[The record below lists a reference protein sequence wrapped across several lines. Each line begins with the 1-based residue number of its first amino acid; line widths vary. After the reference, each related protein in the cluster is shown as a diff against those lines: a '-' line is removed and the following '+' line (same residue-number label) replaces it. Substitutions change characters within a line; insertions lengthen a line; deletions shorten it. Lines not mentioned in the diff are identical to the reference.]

1 MNEIHSTKRVL
12 GKVIAKTCNVHGKSE
27 QKFQVT
33 NKRNIVLFFNNY
45 DLLVDVY
52 KL

>member
-27 QKFQVT
+27 QKFQAT
-33 NKRNIVLFFNNY
+33 NKRIHCFVFQQL
-45 DLLVDVY
+45 
-52 KL
+52 